1 MSMSRSVENKF
12 ITIPGYRVNSLTAA
26 ELHTIWSAVEKFGIE
41 RIRITPGS
49 QIAVSGLAADQ
60 VAEFVS
66 CIRPLLTP
74 LPTNGLTSVFSC
86 NQWGE
91 CKNGCLSTAEL
102 VEKLGALELPQP
114 MPARIK
120 VAVAGCPRC
129 CTMPRLRDIGF
140 IPASVKAR
148 TWHVYFGGHGGRIPR
163 IGDLIGASLT
173 LDDSLDLARRALLV
187 YQHEAEPQTRTSGFM
202 RTTSLEIF
210 LKKVEK
216 VHLLTQVKGF
226 DADPARM

>member
-1 MSMSRSVENKF
+1 MSRSVENKF

>member
-1 MSMSRSVENKF
+1 MSHSAENKF
-12 ITIPGYRVNSLTAA
+12 ITIPGYRITSLTAA
-26 ELHTIWSAVEKFGIE
+26 ELRTLWSAVEKFGIE
-41 RIRITPGS
+41 RIRVTPGS
-49 QIAVSGLAADQ
+49 QIAVSGLAVDL

-66 CIRPLLTP
+66 CIRPLLIP

-91 CKNGCLSTAEL
+91 CKNGCIPTAEL

-140 IPASVKAR
+140 IPASVKTR

-173 LDDSLDLARRALLV
+173 LDESLELTRRALLV
-187 YQHEAEPQTRTSGFM
+187 YQQEAAPQARTSGFM
-202 RTTSLEIF
+202 RTTSLENF

-216 VHLLTQVKGF
+216 ADLLTQVKGF
-226 DADPARM
+226 DADSARM

>member
-1 MSMSRSVENKF
+1 MSRSIENKF

-60 VAEFVS
+60 V
-66 CIRPLLTP
+66 
-74 LPTNGLTSVFSC
+74 
-86 NQWGE
+86 
-91 CKNGCLSTAEL
+91 AEL